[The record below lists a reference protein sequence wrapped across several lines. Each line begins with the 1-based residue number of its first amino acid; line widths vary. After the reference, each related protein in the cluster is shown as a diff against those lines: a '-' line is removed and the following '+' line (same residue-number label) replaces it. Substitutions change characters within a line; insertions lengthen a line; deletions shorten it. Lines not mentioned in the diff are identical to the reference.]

1 MMRKL
6 LRYIMPVLSLVAVGC
21 SSEEAAPEVENPR
34 EPRPDEVTLCL
45 DVSYDG
51 VGARTRAEND
61 PDRFDPASGDFEK
74 IESLRVIIVRGI
86 ETGENGKEKGII
98 EGNRLVAT
106 NEQGYPIYDNLEFKV
121 IAGEMKRIYLIAN
134 EKYLDASPVPG
145 QGVSAF
151 LDSYTISKEVEINL
165 FTNWTVSIPDVS
177 ATTVTTKEMG
187 MFNPLKGRLLP
198 LTEFFDV
205 QVGERDEYGDVKD
218 VPDNRWF
225 THLFLTRCAAKAQFF
240 LKAGSGFAGENVR
253 NSRITAITL
262 SGVGNAEYVFPHETK
277 YNYSKDYSKDYYK
290 EELITNGPDKAPNIS
305 EAYIKFFKT
314 PEANKAVIYQIN
326 DLNEEIKQTPSGE
339 GMPTSKLI
347 QNTLIYFPE
356 SILGEGKQYEVGVQ
370 IDGQNW
376 FYAPLEDNILSVAGN
391 DAVARNTYLP
401 IEIEFTGAA
410 NFNVRVLPWNR
421 EDYYVD
427 YTANVG
433 FNDNDYLAITGTPG
447 QAGDYLLLDKEAAQ
461 LVLNYG
467 KVAQGRFFISSPVAA
482 QWDAYLITTGGTTDA
497 IQFQIPNPA
506 YKNDTE
512 TPDEPVNIT
521 TTHISGKVGV
531 DEARFGIVAT
541 VAPGD
546 HQNSAQLMVI
556 VTLAD
561 GTPVVANVLGP
572 SWGTDTSKPDRLT
585 IIENQQ

>member
-1 MMRKL
+1 MRKL
-6 LRYIMPVLSLVAVGC
+6 LKYIMPVLSLVAAGC
-21 SSEEAAPEVENPR
+21 SSGEVDPDNNPR

-45 DVSYDG
+45 DISYDG
-51 VGARTRAEND
+51 VGTRTRAEND

-347 QNTLIYFPE
+347 QNSLIYFPE

-376 FYAPLEDNILSVAGN
+376 FYAPLKDNILSVAGN

-467 KVAQGRFFISSPVAA
+467 KVALGRFFISSPVAA